1 MKTISRIV
9 LLVLAVVT
17 LATLLF
23 GIGTIPLRDPY
34 EAAYGEVAR
43 EMAQAGSYLSPR
55 LFDQFLPGVPP
66 LSYVLSAF
74 CVRIFGATEWAVR
87 LPSALL
93 LAALTVLLYA
103 AVTHTFNERAG
114 FWSGMVFATSLLT
127 SYFVKTS
134 VTDSTLVFFVTAAL
148 LCFIRGH
155 YWLLYVAAALSVL
168 SDGPIALVFPAVII
182 GLYLLLSGKM
192 YLLGRMHFFRGILL
206 VFVLCAPW
214 AVFQFHVYGASFASA
229 FLAFPDFGMPFLATQ
244 AVVEPLWFYL
254 PVLLGGIFPWTGLLV
269 KSLKDT
275 ICESGTAD
283 LENLLFFH
291 LWWIFVFLFFTFTG
305 TRVLASLLLAFPPL
319 AVLIGWN
326 LDRMPREDRGHY
338 GGWAL
343 ASLLAFAVAAFAW
356 LYCFR
361 GLPALSFV
369 SLILSAMTVLCGMGI
384 GIALL
389 GYRDAALGKW
399 LHAAAGILTMIVV
412 YSFFLPLLQDTYSVR
427 ALARQYAA
435 LSPQEESAS
444 LYVEHD
450 YRPGVSFYAQRPGQE
465 LNPKDAATVRGL
477 WRDKGPKYVILSRQ
491 TYEQLKGTIGGEA
504 WHLEGEKQGVCLFS
518 YLLPVPIVAAPAEPR
533 EEANPAVG
541 PTPGTAS
548 RNPNPAA
555 PSASRTRPSAPEPTA
570 VPAAPRTQP
579 SAPGPSAAQPAPART
594 PKQP

>member
-168 SDGPIALVFPAVII
+168 SDGPIALVFPAIII

-192 YLLGRMHFFRGILL
+192 YLLGRMHFFGESCW
-206 VFVLCAPW
+206 FS
-214 AVFQFHVYGASFASA
+214 SFA
-229 FLAFPDFGMPFLATQ
+229 
-244 AVVEPLWFYL
+244 L
-254 PVLLGGIFPWTGLLV
+254 PGLF
-269 KSLKDT
+269 S
-275 ICESGTAD
+275 S
-283 LENLLFFH
+283 
-291 LWWIFVFLFFTFTG
+291 
-305 TRVLASLLLAFPPL
+305 S
-319 AVLIGWN
+319 
-326 LDRMPREDRGHY
+326 M
-338 GGWAL
+338 
-343 ASLLAFAVAAFAW
+343 SM
-356 LYCFR
+356 
-361 GLPALSFV
+361 GLPSRRPF
-369 SLILSAMTVLCGMGI
+369 
-384 GIALL
+384 
-389 GYRDAALGKW
+389 W
-399 LHAAAGILTMIVV
+399 
-412 YSFFLPLLQDTYSVR
+412 
-427 ALARQYAA
+427 
-435 LSPQEESAS
+435 LSPISACRSWPRRLSWNRCGSTCRSFWEESS
-444 LYVEHD
+444 
-450 YRPGVSFYAQRPGQE
+450 PGQAFWS
-465 LNPKDAATVRGL
+465 NP
-477 WRDKGPKYVILSRQ
+477 
-491 TYEQLKGTIGGEA
+491 
-504 WHLEGEKQGVCLFS
+504 
-518 YLLPVPIVAAPAEPR
+518 
-533 EEANPAVG
+533 
-541 PTPGTAS
+541 
-548 RNPNPAA
+548 
-555 PSASRTRPSAPEPTA
+555 
-570 VPAAPRTQP
+570 
-579 SAPGPSAAQPAPART
+579 
-594 PKQP
+594 

>member
-206 VFVLCAPW
+206 VLVLCAPW

-229 FLAFPDFGMPFLATQ
+229 FLAFPDFGMPL
-244 AVVEPLWFYL
+244 
-254 PVLLGGIFPWTGLLV
+254 
-269 KSLKDT
+269 
-275 ICESGTAD
+275 
-283 LENLLFFH
+283 
-291 LWWIFVFLFFTFTG
+291 
-305 TRVLASLLLAFPPL
+305 
-319 AVLIGWN
+319 
-326 LDRMPREDRGHY
+326 
-338 GGWAL
+338 
-343 ASLLAFAVAAFAW
+343 
-356 LYCFR
+356 
-361 GLPALSFV
+361 
-369 SLILSAMTVLCGMGI
+369 SLIHI
-384 GIALL
+384 
-389 GYRDAALGKW
+389 
-399 LHAAAGILTMIVV
+399 
-412 YSFFLPLLQDTYSVR
+412 
-427 ALARQYAA
+427 
-435 LSPQEESAS
+435 
-444 LYVEHD
+444 
-450 YRPGVSFYAQRPGQE
+450 
-465 LNPKDAATVRGL
+465 
-477 WRDKGPKYVILSRQ
+477 
-491 TYEQLKGTIGGEA
+491 
-504 WHLEGEKQGVCLFS
+504 
-518 YLLPVPIVAAPAEPR
+518 
-533 EEANPAVG
+533 
-541 PTPGTAS
+541 
-548 RNPNPAA
+548 
-555 PSASRTRPSAPEPTA
+555 
-570 VPAAPRTQP
+570 
-579 SAPGPSAAQPAPART
+579 
-594 PKQP
+594 